1 MNLKNREVVFSF
13 LDKLNIEYK
22 IYEHP
27 AVFTTA
33 ESEKYTAH
41 IEGADTK
48 NLFLRNKK
56 GTCFYLVTLPSSIR
70 GDLKKIANTVGEKKL
85 TFASDESLL
94 KYLGLTAGSVSPF
107 GLINDTSRTVNFFLY
122 SDLLKADK
130 LGFHPNDNT
139 ATIIINQDDFQLFL
153 REVGN
158 NYQVID

>member
-1 MNLKNREVVFSF
+1 MNLNNREVVFSF

-27 AVFTTA
+27 AVFTTT

-56 GTCFYLVTLPSSIR
+56 STCFYLVTLPSGIR
-70 GDLKKIANTVGEKKL
+70 GDLKKIADSVGEKKL

-107 GLINDTSRTVNFFLY
+107 GLINDTNNVVRFLFY
-122 SDLLKADK
+122 SELLKADK

-139 ATIIINQDDFQLFL
+139 ATIVIAQDDFQLFL
-153 REVGN
+153 EKVEN
-158 NYQVID
+158 SHQLI